1 MKDTV
6 AFEAL
11 HGSITTLIYIYK
23 TGKKRAFSILHT
35 PPIRVRITPST
46 GVPQHRLKRKKGST
60 HHAKPVIGYR
70 DTLEAVPYASRRNLL
85 IKTQCPRRKRGSSPY
100 LGNPHHASWQ
110 EKHAGHGTTANNCK
124 HGQLHS
130 QIKQKT
136 LKEAKNQCFIDRK
149 GKGIPQNYVNLQSY
163 AIALQ
168 SRKNRKT
175 GKSRTDC
182 GAAPSGSKPP
192 HPTEM
197 ASPHA
202 A

>member
-1 MKDTV
+1 MVLPQEVRCFCFSGRKCTEKAGKRAEKCKALNFEYSRPMKDTV
-6 AFEAL
+6 AFEGL

-85 IKTQCPRRKRGSSPY
+85 MKAQCPRRKRGSSPY

-149 GKGIPQNYVNLQSY
+149 GKKIHK
-163 AIALQ
+163 I
-168 SRKNRKT
+168 
-175 GKSRTDC
+175 
-182 GAAPSGSKPP
+182 
-192 HPTEM
+192 M
-197 ASPHA
+197 
-202 A
+202 

>member
-70 DTLEAVPYASRRNLL
+70 DTLETVPYAPRRNLL
-85 IKTQCPRRKRGSSPY
+85 IKTQCPRRKRGSSPN
-100 LGNPHHASWQ
+100 LGILTTPLGRKSLQ
-110 EKHAGHGTTANNCK
+110 GTARQPTSANT
-124 HGQLHS
+124 G
-130 QIKQKT
+130 
-136 LKEAKNQCFIDRK
+136 
-149 GKGIPQNYVNLQSY
+149 NYTP
-163 AIALQ
+163 
-168 SRKNRKT
+168 R
-175 GKSRTDC
+175 
-182 GAAPSGSKPP
+182 
-192 HPTEM
+192 
-197 ASPHA
+197 
-202 A
+202 

>member
-85 IKTQCPRRKRGSSPY
+85 MKAQCPRWKRGKQPISGQPSPR
-100 LGNPHHASWQ
+100 LL
-110 EKHAGHGTTANNCK
+110 AGKACRARHDSQ
-124 HGQLHS
+124 QL
-130 QIKQKT
+130 QTWAITLPDKAKDFERGEEPVLYRQKR
-136 LKEAKNQCFIDRK
+136 EEN
-149 GKGIPQNYVNLQSY
+149 PQNYVNLQSY

-175 GKSRTDC
+175 GKPQADC
-182 GAAPSGSKPP
+182 GAAPSSSKPP

-197 ASPHA
+197 APPHA

>member
-6 AFEAL
+6 AFEGL

-23 TGKKRAFSILHT
+23 TGKKRAFNILHT
-35 PPIRVRITPST
+35 PPIRVRIIPST

-100 LGNPHHASWQ
+100 LGNLPARHL
-110 EKHAGHGTTANNCK
+110 AGKACRARHDSQ
-124 HGQLHS
+124 QL
-130 QIKQKT
+130 QTWAITLPDKAKDFERDEEPVLYRQKR
-136 LKEAKNQCFIDRK
+136 EEN
-149 GKGIPQNYVNLQSY
+149 PQNYVNLQSY

-168 SRKNRKT
+168 SCENRKT

-182 GAAPSGSKPP
+182 GAAPSSSKPP

>member
-1 MKDTV
+1 MVLSQEVRCFCFSGRKCTEKAGKRAEKCKALNFEYSRPVKDIV

-23 TGKKRAFSILHT
+23 TSKKRAFSILHT

-85 IKTQCPRRKRGSSPY
+85 IKAQCPRRKRGSSPY

-130 QIKQKT
+130 PIKQKT

-149 GKGIPQNYVNLQSY
+149 GKKIHK
-163 AIALQ
+163 I
-168 SRKNRKT
+168 T
-175 GKSRTDC
+175 
-182 GAAPSGSKPP
+182 
-192 HPTEM
+192 
-197 ASPHA
+197 
-202 A
+202 